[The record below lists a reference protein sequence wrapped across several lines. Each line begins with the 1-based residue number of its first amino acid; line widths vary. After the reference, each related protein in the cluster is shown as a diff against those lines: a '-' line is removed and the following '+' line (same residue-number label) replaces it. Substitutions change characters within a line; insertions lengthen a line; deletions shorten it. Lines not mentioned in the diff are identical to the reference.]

1 MKKYYLAYGSNLN
14 RRQMMNR
21 CPGAKP
27 LGTAVIE
34 NYRLLFKGSKSGSY
48 LTIEPEE
55 GSYVP
60 VAVWAVTAPDEQRLD
75 FYEGYPTFYYKK
87 DMMVTYKGILSGTI
101 RTVNAFV
108 YIMHE
113 DRPLGIPSQY
123 YLATCAEGYED
134 FGFDISPLAEAYEF
148 SCEETYR

>member
-60 VAVWAVTAPDEQRLD
+60 VAVWAVTATDEQRLD

-87 DMMVTYKGILSGTI
+87 VMLVTYKGILSGTI

-113 DRPLGIPSQY
+113 DRPLGRVMQTFTDMLSSTMPLTVQSQVSSG
-123 YLATCAEGYED
+123 C
-134 FGFDISPLAEAYEF
+134 
-148 SCEETYR
+148 